1 MRLIAHGR
9 IEPGKN
15 GGREGKFSLNFDAM
29 RHQQCGVK
37 DDVADG
43 NFQLGRRGGTQLNRL
58 DRVGDGSAILRT
70 VRRHDGVDDLL
81 HLFIGLYTL
90 DAFQQER
97 NHLFFRLIRQSEVLN
112 PLFAAQ
118 RHEIVVEIF
127 AESPVRESKKLE
139 MKPFENEAETMQI
152 GEMTIENRTDQL
164 EIYGSLAITRDK
176 VGLELALRLKAL
188 LDATVAELQKQN
200 DLPEQ
205 VVYNG
210 VDSVENPFKD

>member
-1 MRLIAHGR
+1 MPELQ
-9 IEPGKN
+9 P
-15 GGREGKFSLNFDAM
+15 
-29 RHQQCGVK
+29 
-37 DDVADG
+37 
-43 NFQLGRRGGTQLNRL
+43 FQNES
-58 DRVGDGSAILRT
+58 D
-70 VRRHDGVDDLL
+70 
-81 HLFIGLYTL
+81 TL
-90 DAFQQER
+90 
-97 NHLFFRLIRQSEVLN
+97 
-112 PLFAAQ
+112 
-118 RHEIVVEIF
+118 
-127 AESPVRESKKLE
+127 
-139 MKPFENEAETMQI
+139 QI